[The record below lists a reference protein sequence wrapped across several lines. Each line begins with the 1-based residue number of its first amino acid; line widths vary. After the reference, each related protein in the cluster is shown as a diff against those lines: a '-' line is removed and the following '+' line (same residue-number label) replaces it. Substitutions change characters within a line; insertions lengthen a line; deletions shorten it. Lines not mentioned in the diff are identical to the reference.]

1 LGRRLAEPPGDA
13 HGGRSLN
20 DLASL
25 EINQAYCGVS
35 SARRKHIVK

>member
-1 LGRRLAEPPGDA
+1 V
-13 HGGRSLN
+13 N